1 MIPFLLTAVIAT
13 SCTREETSQESQISV
28 EQRRAAI
35 NSAMEHIDAN
45 RVDEAMAIAST
56 LVRKDSSSSQTQ
68 ETYGIVLL
76 AQSFKYEELG
86 DIKSAIATRKK
97 ALQAYIEA
105 CKHSSSP
112 GLLHLSTAQLAQDV
126 NDLTT
131 ARTYYK
137 LAHDNN
143 TNDGRAAFFLTQ
155 LHLLEKEWDQAKHWA
170 RESLNRNPNEPY
182 TLLSAS
188 LAEAELGN
196 CLEANALSTKGCTIN
211 PNDSNLRLMQARV
224 LRLCGNPIQALEILS
239 GLPEAMQETD
249 IVEDEKGLCLIE
261 IEGSNQ

>member
-1 MIPFLLTAVIAT
+1 MAAVIAT
-13 SCTREETSQESQISV
+13 GCAREETSQEIQISV

-45 RVDEAMAIAST
+45 RIDEAMAIVST
-56 LVRKDSSSSQTQ
+56 LVRKDPISPQTQ

-76 AQSFKYEELG
+76 AQSFQYEELG
-86 DIKSAIATRKK
+86 EITNAFESRKK
-97 ALQAYIEA
+97 ALHAYIEA
-105 CKHSSSP
+105 CKYSSSP
-112 GLLHLSTAQLAQDV
+112 GMLYLSTAQLAQTV

-131 ARTYYK
+131 ATTYYK

-143 TNDGRAAFFLTQ
+143 QNDGRPAFFLTQ

-170 RESLNRNPNEPY
+170 YESLNRNPDEPY

-188 LAEAELGN
+188 LAEAELEN
-196 CLEANALSTKGCTIN
+196 CIEAKALSTSGCSMN

-224 LRLCGNPIQALEILS
+224 LRLCDEPNQALEILS
-239 GLPEAMQETD
+239 GLPKAMQESE
-249 IVEDEKGLCLIE
+249 IVEEEKDLCLKE
-261 IEGSNQ
+261 IEKVN